1 MSREIHMSQTA
12 RPARRMQRKTLYI
25 VATTICIGIYVGLLA
40 MAGDQPWLIWPGLG
54 AMFLSM
60 VFACLWMATLDEAA
74 QQAHYI
80 AWFWGG
86 SAGLVVSM
94 LLFLSVMLRPEAF
107 EAILSPLGV
116 AYSFGGGIAIG
127 VLPPALGYLI
137 WWAVL
142 WLRRG

>member
-1 MSREIHMSQTA
+1 MNAETSMTKPRQA
-12 RPARRMQRKTLYI
+12 RMKRKTIYI
-25 VATTICIGIYVGLLA
+25 IATALSMAVYGGLLVLA
-40 MAGDQPWLIWPGLG
+40 NAEPLLVWPAIAAALIG
-54 AMFLSM
+54 M
-60 VFACLWMATLDEAA
+60 VFACLWVVSLDEAA

-94 LLFLSVMLRPEAF
+94 LTFITVAMRPEAF
-107 EAILSPLGV
+107 APILSGLGEP
-116 AYSFGGGIAIG
+116 YSFALGIACG
-127 VLPPALGYLI
+127 LLPPSIGYLI